1 MYKAILY
8 IAYCSCLYILLCK
21 LSYGYHNQAHFIYIF
36 KMESFSA
43 VKFSMSY
50 EKNVGFLVIPKLP
63 KFGNKV
69 KTMGLGAFK
78 FRLGHWKQ
86 ILFFPSRFLF
96 W

>member
-1 MYKAILY
+1 MYFPDDNSEKYPGILY
-8 IAYCSCLYILLCK
+8 P
-21 LSYGYHNQAHFIYIF
+21 GDMTVYHNQAHFIYIF

-63 KFGNKV
+63 KFGKKV